1 MPPATTLPGPNG
13 MWAHPYGGELGPIAY
28 DHDKSPAEQQEQ
40 RNDWYAE
47 QRESGI
53 SVSDLFL
60 VLGRSA
66 ADGILTANS
75 SRWRLDYEMS
85 LTGSNQWYTLWLNPQ
100 DDMAG
105 MVGEVDMVERI
116 IGWGRLN
123 ELRW

>member
-66 ADGILTANS
+66 ADGILMANS
-75 SRWRLDYEMS
+75 SRW
-85 LTGSNQWYTLWLNPQ
+85 WLGFFPEGHLLPISAQVPTPRESCRRPQ
-100 DDMAG
+100 QMT
-105 MVGEVDMVERI
+105 
-116 IGWGRLN
+116 
-123 ELRW
+123 